1 VQAGHLSEEESRKE
15 VTRVCFALDIRKKVV
30 FSDGII
36 DNEAMNEK
44 ILVVEDEEGLRLFY
58 EEELKSEGYEV
69 ITARNGKE
77 AIKQVEE
84 GSPDLII
91 LDIVMPVMDGM
102 EALSRIL
109 RKDRKIPIILNTS
122 YTGYRE
128 DFMSWAADAY
138 VTKSTDLTGLKN
150 KIQELLKKKKVQ

>member
-1 VQAGHLSEEESRKE
+1 MS
-15 VTRVCFALDIRKKVV
+15 
-30 FSDGII
+30 
-36 DNEAMNEK
+36 EK

-58 EEELKSEGYEV
+58 EEELTSEGYEV

-77 AIKQVEE
+77 AIQRLEE

-109 RKDRKIPIILNTS
+109 RKDRKIPIILNSS
-122 YTGYRE
+122 YSAYRD

-138 VTKSTDLTGLKN
+138 VTKSTDLTELKT
-150 KIQELLKKKKVQ
+150 KIQDLLKKKRGK